1 MPSFAAALSSKT
13 TDWPPLNSRR
23 ITLPFGNETVSST
36 FSKLPPCGSQR
47 TAAELTSTKARSSA
61 SDGVARQRAKT
72 RTRPPNSLSDFI
84 MTRILLCPLGVQ
96 THRTVTRQPAPETEE
111 KKKIRLGPAEQLV
124 DSLAESV

>member
-36 FSKLPPCGSQR
+36 VSKLPPCGSQR
-47 TAAELTSTKARSSA
+47 TAAELTSTEARFSA
-61 SDGVARQRAKT
+61 SDGAARQNAKT
-72 RTRPPNSLSDFI
+72 RTKPPNNLSDFL
-84 MTRILLCPLGVQ
+84 MTRILLCSLGAWAQ
-96 THRTVTRQPAPETEE
+96 RTVTRQPAPETEE
-111 KKKIRLGPAEQLV
+111 KKKIRLGPAELLV